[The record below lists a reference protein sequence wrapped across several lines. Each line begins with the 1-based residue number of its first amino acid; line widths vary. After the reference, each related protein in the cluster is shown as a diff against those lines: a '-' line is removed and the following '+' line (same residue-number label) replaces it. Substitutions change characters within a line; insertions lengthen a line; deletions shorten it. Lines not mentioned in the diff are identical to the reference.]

1 MWPLLFDLRQEAQS
15 RVGHAVSVRTLNIG
29 VLFSHSTVCRTF
41 AALALAALA
50 ILAFRP
56 VCDAYAFASQQAEA
70 GQLCCSALDANTPVP
85 PAKSAI
91 PAGGDRGAPNLGILA
106 ALIPLAVAR
115 RHQWLPAGAFLPLA
129 LGSYHR
135 RSARLLR

>member
-1 MWPLLFDLRQEAQS
+1 MDV
-15 RVGHAVSVRTLNIG
+15 RVFLSNGTARG
-29 VLFSHSTVCRTF
+29 AF

-56 VCDAYAFASQQAEA
+56 VCDAYEFASQQAEA
-70 GQLCCSALDANTPVP
+70 GEFCCSALDANTPVP

-91 PAGGDRGAPNLGILA
+91 PAGGDRGAPDLGILA
-106 ALIPLAVAR
+106 ALIPLAVPR
-115 RHQWLPAGAFLPLA
+115 RHQWLPAGASPPLA
-129 LGSYHR
+129 LGSYPR